1 MPGSV
6 GGPRILLRR
15 LREVMAEPE
24 SAQKRLDKIV
34 VLIASNMVAEVCS
47 VYLVNKTRELEL
59 SATEGLKPT
68 AVHSTRLKSGE
79 GLIGDIAQHARP
91 LNLADAQS
99 HPGFA
104 YRPETG
110 EEIYK
115 SLMGVPILRSGKVVG
130 VLAVQN
136 RTKRHYTEEEVEALQ
151 TVAMVLA
158 EVVAAGEMVDPQAFE
173 TPEQARQVP
182 YHIQATAFCEGI
194 ALGHAV
200 LHEPRVHVTK
210 LIAEDTELEL
220 KRLEQAVYALRG
232 SIDDMLETADLSHAG
247 EHREVLQA
255 YRMFANDRG
264 WLTRMLE
271 AVRTG
276 LTAEA
281 AVERVQNDTRARL
294 QRAADPYIRDR
305 LHDFDDLAN
314 RLLRQL
320 TGVTLASL
328 SANLPNDAIIIAR
341 NMGPAELLD
350 YDKTRLR
357 GLVLEE
363 GAANAHVSI
372 VARAFGI
379 ATVGR
384 AADILD
390 HIEPG
395 DAIIVDGDTG
405 EVYLRPS
412 QEIIASYS
420 EKARFRARKQEQYKA
435 IRNEPAI
442 TRDGAHV
449 ALYVNAGLQVD
460 LPHLDESGAE
470 GIGLFRTELQF
481 MIASTLPSL
490 RDQIELYSAVLDT
503 AGDSPVVFRTLDIG
517 GDKMLPYMNFAALKE
532 ENPALGWRAI
542 RISLDRPGLLRHQVR
557 ALLTAAAGRSL
568 RIMFPMIAEVGEFQR
583 ARALVDKELARL
595 DKFGKERPALL
606 EIGTMLEVPSLA
618 WQLDSLLPLVDF
630 VSVGSNDLLQ
640 FLFASDRGN
649 ARVASRYDFLSPAV
663 LSFLRHIVVKCRQH
677 GTPLT
682 LCGEMSG
689 KPLEA
694 MALLGLGFRR
704 ISMSPAA
711 VGPVKMMVR
720 SLDTGLLETFMDGLF
735 DLPDRSVRERLAG
748 FAEAHGVT
756 I

>member
-47 VYLVNKTRELEL
+47 VYLVNRTRELEL

-68 AVHSTRLKSGE
+68 AVHNTRLKSGE
-79 GLIGDIAQHARP
+79 GLIGDIAEHARP

-158 EVVAAGEMVDPQAFE
+158 EVVAAAELVDPQAFE
-173 TPEQARQVP
+173 TPDQARQVP
-182 YHIQATAFCEGI
+182 HHIQATSFCEGI

-264 WLTRMLE
+264 WLKRMLE

-384 AADILD
+384 AGDILD

-412 QEIIASYS
+412 QEVIASYS

-435 IRNEPAI
+435 IRGEPAV
-442 TRDGAHV
+442 TCDGERV
-449 ALYVNAGLQVD
+449 SLYVNAGLQVD
-460 LPHLDESGAE
+460 LPHLEESGAE

-490 RDQIELYSAVLDT
+490 RDQIELYGAVLDV
-503 AGDSPVVFRTLDIG
+503 AGDNPVVFRTLDIG

-568 RIMFPMIAEVGEFQR
+568 RIMFPMIAEVAEFQR
-583 ARALVDKELARL
+583 ARALVDKEMARL
-595 DKFGKERPALL
+595 DQFGKEKPAQL

-618 WQLDSLLPLVDF
+618 WQLDTLLPLVDF

-663 LSFLRHIVVKCRQH
+663 LSFLKHIVVKCRAH
-677 GTPLT
+677 NTPLT

-720 SLDTGLLETFMDGLF
+720 SLDAGKLETFMDGLF
-735 DLPDRSVRERLAG
+735 ELPDRSVRERLAG
-748 FAEAHGVT
+748 FAEAHGV
-756 I
+756 II